1 MRILVQVEN
10 RRKIVGVSTGDLKE
24 LKAAVF
30 AEFNGILLPGSK
42 VIFQKW
48 DKEFSDYV
56 DLEEGS
62 RLEDK
67 DKVQVLQELSIND
80 RTCTPTAEVSD
91 YSYVILSFFPLMR
104 MQIRDSMCNNPC
116 PLGLKD

>member
-1 MRILVQVEN
+1 MDMRILVQVEN
-10 RRKIVGVSTGDLKE
+10 RRKIIGVSTSDLKE

-30 AEFNGILLPGSK
+30 AEFNGVLLPGSK

-67 DKVQVLQELSIND
+67 DKVQVIQELSIND
-80 RTCTPTAEVSD
+80 RTCTPTVEVSD
-91 YSYVILSFFPLMR
+91 YS
-104 MQIRDSMCNNPC
+104 
-116 PLGLKD
+116 